1 MSEQALSEQTLSEQ
15 TVPAHSVAEQNTLDL
30 RRVKADPDAVR
41 HYTSRKPAK
50 HQAEMAL
57 VARAFPA
64 LPPGSRA
71 LDAPCGAGRLSQWL
85 VQRGL
90 RVSALDLGA
99 AAVAHTRTLLAEEG
113 GDAQVREGDVFHLPW
128 EDRAFQAVV
137 CFRLLHHFQE
147 RARRRALVR
156 EMARVCDGYLLVSYL
171 SPWSFTGLK
180 RRLTAALG
188 GRRHRQNHTPL
199 SELVADLKAECF
211 QLDRDL
217 PQRRFF
223 HSLHLARFVR
233 KSR

>member
-1 MSEQALSEQTLSEQ
+1 MSEHIL
-15 TVPAHSVAEQNTLDL
+15 PDR
-30 RRVKADPDAVR
+30 RRVKAEPDAVQ
-41 HYTSRKPAK
+41 HYTQRKPAK
-50 HQAEMAL
+50 HRAEMAL

-85 VQRGL
+85 ATRGL
-90 RVSALDLGA
+90 RVSALDLGV
-99 AAVAHTRTLLAEEG
+99 AAVAHTRALLGADDAE
-113 GDAQVREGDVFHLPW
+113 VLEGDVFHLPW

-137 CFRLLHHFQE
+137 CFRLLHHFE
-147 RARRRALVR
+147 DRARRRALVR

-180 RRLTAALG
+180 RRLRAALG

-199 SELVADLKAECF
+199 SELVADLKAEGF

-217 PQRRFF
+217 AQRRFF

-233 KSR
+233 RA

>member
-1 MSEQALSEQTLSEQ
+1 MSEQTL
-15 TVPAHSVAEQNTLDL
+15 PDR
-30 RRVKADPDAVR
+30 RRVKAEPSAVQ
-41 HYTSRKPAK
+41 HYTRRKPAK
-50 HQAEMAL
+50 HHAEMAL

-64 LPPGSRA
+64 LPPGSRV
-71 LDAPCGAGRLSQWL
+71 LDAPCGAGRLSLWL
-85 VQRGL
+85 AERDL
-90 RVSALDLGA
+90 RVAALDLGS
-99 AAVAHTRTLLAEEG
+99 AAVVHTRTLLATDG
-113 GDAQVREGDVFHLPW
+113 ADAEVREGDVFALPW

-147 RARRRALVR
+147 RARRLALVR

-180 RRLTAALG
+180 RRLRAALG
-188 GRRHRQNHTPL
+188 GRRHRQNHTSL
-199 SELVADLKAECF
+199 SELVADLKAEGF

-217 PQRRFF
+217 AQRRFL